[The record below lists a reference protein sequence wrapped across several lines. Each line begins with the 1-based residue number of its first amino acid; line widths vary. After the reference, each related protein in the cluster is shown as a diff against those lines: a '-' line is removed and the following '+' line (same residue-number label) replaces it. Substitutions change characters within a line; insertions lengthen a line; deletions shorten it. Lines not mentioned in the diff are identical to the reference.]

1 MKQLLIILFMLGFS
15 ISSYSQYPKVYGHNT
30 YDAIGRALASA
41 NDGGV
46 LIGGAERLTLNGNLT
61 GYLRKTDINGNE
73 LWKRYF
79 AQDNGATVIVAG
91 ISINSNDE
99 ILVSGTSNGQWDGF
113 LVKLNSCGEK
123 QWCRVIEIP
132 SQNLCMNNVVFSDN
146 SYIIQSDHNQF
157 SYDRIWLYHVSSEGE
172 MLWMKCMEP
181 DTNYFDETGYY
192 LLLTNDSCVLVTGF
206 NFFIREPGS
215 GLGWFS
221 PLWVKFDLEGNQLW
235 DLTWYGDD
243 FIHGNFGHTI
253 QDAYGNYYG
262 AGADGFQEPDMK
274 ASFYKFTP
282 DGIPLKLVHVFDQG
296 AASGAYSI
304 SFFEDSTLFIGGAYA
319 YGNNGYSMVIKSDT
333 AGNVIK
339 TKDVPLYGNPVG
351 YSVVTHDKKVLAL
364 GERYPEYLGHWETC
378 LFKFNQEL
386 EYDSI
391 YTQPYVYDSLCP
403 HPVSPVETILLDCE
417 IVDVEEPMR
426 KPENSR
432 LTFYPVPSSGQV
444 TVTLPEYYIT
454 EETHFRIKTTTTY
467 FQLKG
472 DKTIEIYDL
481 HGKKTASFLLHDG
494 ETSLTFDVSAWAPG
508 IYMARL
514 VCKGKVWAQ
523 GKLMVVR

>member
-30 YDAIGRALASA
+30 YDAIGRILANA
-41 NDGGV
+41 NDGGI
-46 LIGGAERLTLNGNLT
+46 LIGGAERLTPNSNLA

-79 AQDNGATVIVAG
+79 SDENGETVIVLG
-91 ISINSNDE
+91 VSINSNDE
-99 ILVSGTSNGQWDGF
+99 ILVSGSTNGQWDGF
-113 LVKLNSCGEK
+113 LMKLSSCGEK
-123 QWCRVIEIP
+123 QWCKIIELP
-132 SQNLCMNNVVFSDN
+132 SQNICDDNLLLSDG
-146 SYIIQSDHNQF
+146 SYIVLANHNQF
-157 SYDRIWLYHVSSEGE
+157 SYDRNWLYHISSEGE
-172 MLWMKCMEP
+172 MLWIKCMEP
-181 DTNYFDETGYY
+181 DSNYFDETGYY
-192 LLLTNDSCVLVTGF
+192 LLLTNDSCLMVTGF
-206 NFFIREPGS
+206 TYYKQVPGS
-215 GLGWFS
+215 NVGTYT
-221 PLWVKFDLEGNQLW
+221 PLWVKLDLDGNQIW
-235 DLTWYGDD
+235 DMAWYTMSD
-243 FIHGNFGHTI
+243 HGGFGHTI
-253 QDAYGNYYG
+253 QDMAGNYYS
-262 AGADGFQEPDMK
+262 AGKYKLGTPCNAC
-274 ASFYKFTP
+274 FYKFSP
-282 DGIPLKLVHVFDQG
+282 GGEPLKQALVYNQG
-296 AASGAYSI
+296 TASGAYSI
-304 SFFEDSTLFIGGAYA
+304 SFFEDSTLFIGGSYA
-319 YGNNGYSMVIKSDT
+319 YGNNGYSMVIKTDT

-351 YSVVTHDKKVLAL
+351 YSVVTHDKKILAL

-378 LFKFNQEL
+378 LFKFNQDL

-432 LTFYPVPSSGQV
+432 LTFYPVPSSDHV

-454 EETHFRIKTTTTY
+454 EETHFHIKTTTTH

-481 HGKKTASFLLHDG
+481 HGKKTASFLLPDG
-494 ETSLTFDVSAWAPG
+494 QTSLTFDVSSWAPG
-508 IYMARL
+508 MYLARL

-523 GKLMVVR
+523 GKLMVTQ